1 MTSSELPV
9 AGPAT
14 GPRTGRLKQLARR
27 QPVIDVYHG
36 EMRFKMDAQVQ
47 EAVRDTTRK
56 LLEEDACLLEP
67 DGSPFDKS
75 QPNLLRRLA
84 ADRLYARWRKAGLAV
99 SADDVLVCPYSSLTM
114 LEAVMASV
122 ARPGGV
128 ILCPVGFYKSNRQH
142 IEKLGLSIRLF
153 PASPDRGGKIDP
165 WHLRHAIQAHREQLC
180 ALLFTMPGNPLIAT
194 YSAEELQAIGR
205 VIVEEDVRV
214 IVDATL
220 DAVVPDYVPL
230 AAITVDSEGK
240 PQSLYDRTV
249 TITGLSKGHH
259 AVGPYK
265 IGAAIT
271 GDAGW
276 RADIR
281 RQLAVPLQRETT
293 ALARV
298 VLEQTPEDFFERNR
312 EAMDHA
318 QEEARLLCKKL
329 EGRFGFPAVERVG
342 SPRHGP
348 FLLIRLA
355 DRVLQRAGVKDG
367 WQLTEFLLGGAG
379 LETVAGPL
387 MGFREPVV
395 RINVDA
401 PRIGVEKNSALL
413 PDVFARLEDL
423 VQEVLDGELTYQGLL
438 ADIGEPS
445 CADLPDP
452 HDAAPP
458 RDGAKIIVLKENQP
472 GENRVALT
480 PKASADLV
488 ARGMRVWVESG
499 AGSRAGFKDEAYIK
513 AGATITA
520 ARPELFQDA
529 DIIAWVKPP
538 SDLDGVLS
546 HLPPGCTIVG
556 FTHPLHD
563 DTVARRAHCMNLR
576 VQSLELLAHREI
588 LPAQDALAA
597 MSRFAGR
604 IALEE
609 ALNLRGRL
617 GYCGP
622 QSILVIGAGHAGMQ
636 AAHLACRLGHSVA
649 VVSTRQRH
657 RREVEQLPGAAY
669 YDIDGAGEST
679 TGLLRQ
685 QQVLS
690 QLITSRRP
698 EVIIAAAKHRSEKA
712 PCLLPARALE
722 RLPRDTVV
730 VDLSTARGGNAAGSQ
745 ADRQLQTEH
754 GVWICNRGNYPNA
767 QPAEASSAYAACLV
781 SILSG
786 EGLSFEPPAN
796 AAVCRLRL
804 LRRQAPQDW
813 PAPLHRRKR
822 ESSCRLD
829 KR

>member
-9 AGPAT
+9 ASPAT

-153 PASPDRGGKIDP
+153 PASPDRDGKIDP

-329 EGRFGFPAVERVG
+329 EGRFGFPAVDTGRVT
-342 SPRHGP
+342 SPRPLPADSPSGQSP
-348 FLLIRLA
+348 AASRRQGRLA
-355 DRVLQRAGVKDG
+355 
-367 WQLTEFLLGGAG
+367 
-379 LETVAGPL
+379 
-387 MGFREPVV
+387 
-395 RINVDA
+395 
-401 PRIGVEKNSALL
+401 
-413 PDVFARLEDL
+413 
-423 VQEVLDGELTYQGLL
+423 
-438 ADIGEPS
+438 
-445 CADLPDP
+445 
-452 HDAAPP
+452 
-458 RDGAKIIVLKENQP
+458 
-472 GENRVALT
+472 
-480 PKASADLV
+480 
-488 ARGMRVWVESG
+488 
-499 AGSRAGFKDEAYIK
+499 
-513 AGATITA
+513 
-520 ARPELFQDA
+520 
-529 DIIAWVKPP
+529 
-538 SDLDGVLS
+538 
-546 HLPPGCTIVG
+546 
-556 FTHPLHD
+556 
-563 DTVARRAHCMNLR
+563 
-576 VQSLELLAHREI
+576 
-588 LPAQDALAA
+588 
-597 MSRFAGR
+597 AGR
-604 IALEE
+604 VPAR
-609 ALNLRGRL
+609 RGRL
-617 GYCGP
+617 GDGSRPAHGLSRTGRPHQRGRTPDRGGKEPSPPARRLRSPGGP
-622 QSILVIGAGHAGMQ
+622 GTGSSRRRTDLSRPPG
-636 AAHLACRLGHSVA
+636 
-649 VVSTRQRH
+649 RH
-657 RREVEQLPGAAY
+657 RRAFLRRPPGPSRCGTTPGWREDHRAQ
-669 YDIDGAGEST
+669 GESA
-679 TGLLRQ
+679 
-685 QQVLS
+685 
-690 QLITSRRP
+690 RREP
-698 EVIIAAAKHRSEKA
+698 GR
-712 PCLLPARALE
+712 
-722 RLPRDTVV
+722 
-730 VDLSTARGGNAAGSQ
+730 VDA
-745 ADRQLQTEH
+745 
-754 GVWICNRGNYPNA
+754 
-767 QPAEASSAYAACLV
+767 
-781 SILSG
+781 
-786 EGLSFEPPAN
+786 
-796 AAVCRLRL
+796 
-804 LRRQAPQDW
+804 
-813 PAPLHRRKR
+813 
-822 ESSCRLD
+822 
-829 KR
+829 